1 MGDTLAVQEVV
12 YIISKEE
19 RAAFEKLTADD
30 EREKLSGNSGIAAI
44 PHRVALRI
52 RSRTNITAG
61 SHTPTSVSS
70 PPSTNRA
77 GKPAA
82 AELHYLRSAG

>member
-30 EREKLSGNSGIAAI
+30 ERESYPAI
-44 PHRVALRI
+44 LGLPR
-52 RSRTNITAG
+52 
-61 SHTPTSVSS
+61 SHT
-70 PPSTNRA
+70 
-77 GKPAA
+77 G
-82 AELHYLRSAG
+82 